1 VLIVGAYIIFDT
13 PAYWMLKGIMMMT
26 RFFIKEK
33 TMHDAKAELIL
44 KDMKTGEIIQRIKK
58 VI

>member
-1 VLIVGAYIIFDT
+1 
-13 PAYWMLKGIMMMT
+13 
-26 RFFIKEK
+26 
-33 TMHDAKAELIL
+33 MHDAKAELIL